1 MSFTRSKGFFAVS
14 IVRVGA
20 TKKYSDNWDS
30 IFSKGHKKMAKP
42 MPSAK
47 KKAASKKKP
56 AKKK

>member
-1 MSFTRSKGFFAVS
+1 MS

-42 MPSAK
+42 SRSAVK
-47 KKAASKKKP
+47 KTASNKKP